1 MKLLQEALVE
11 RGKNIPALFI
21 TAELLRMRGNKF
33 KKFVLPIY
41 LQAFVNSTNYQPM
54 ILQAIARQLAS
65 KGELKEAVACF
76 DAACAIE

>member
-54 ILQAIARQLAS
+54 ILQAIAR
-65 KGELKEAVACF
+65 
-76 DAACAIE
+76 